1 MTYDTFKQEVLAEL
15 QNLMGSEF
23 DISTKE
29 ILKNNNLRLDG
40 LIMSQSG
47 LNISPTIYLN
57 YYYDMYQQNTY
68 DFHEIVQQIV
78 NCYEENK
85 MDEDFDIES
94 FTDYNQV
101 KDHIVYRLINLN
113 QNQELLEGIPFVPYL
128 DLAIIF
134 YYSIPENNLTNAYF
148 QGATASIQINNE
160 HLEMWNV
167 TVKDIYAQAKRN
179 THKMFPAVV
188 KPIAEVLKKFLT
200 NGDWDLDYD
209 SLLPLKLYVLSNSI
223 KCHGATALLYQNQLQ
238 KCADELDQDLIII
251 PSSIHEII
259 YLPASAVDDMEYV
272 TQMIHNV
279 NETEVSVDEILSDH
293 PYFYSRETHKLS
305 CA

>member
-78 NCYEENK
+78 NCYEQNK
-85 MDEDFDIES
+85 MDENFDIES

-134 YYSIPENNLTNAYF
+134 YYSIPENNLINDYF

-188 KPIAEVLKKFLT
+188 KPIAEVLKKFLS

-209 SLLPLKLYVLSNSI
+209 SLLSLKLYVLSNSI

>member
-1 MTYDTFKQEVLAEL
+1 MTYDTFKQEILAQL
-15 QNLMGSEF
+15 QNLMGSNF

-57 YYYDMYQQNTY
+57 YYYDLYEQNVY
-68 DFHEIVQQIV
+68 DFDEIVNQIV
-78 NCYEENK
+78 SCYEQNK
-85 MDEDFDIES
+85 MDKDFDIDS

-113 QNQELLEGIPFVPYL
+113 QNQELLERIPFVPYL

-134 YYSIPENNLTNAYF
+134 YYSIPENDLTNDYF
-148 QGATASIQINNE
+148 HGATASIQINNE
-160 HLEMWNV
+160 HLDMWNV
-167 TVKDIYAQAKRN
+167 TVKDIYTQAKRN

-200 NGDWDLDYD
+200 DNNCEIDYD
-209 SLLPLKLYVLSNSI
+209 SLEPLKLFVLSNST
-223 KCHGATALLYQNQLQ
+223 KCHGATALLYNNQLQ

-251 PSSIHEII
+251 PSSIHEIL
-259 YLPASAVDDMEYV
+259 YLPVSAVDDMDYV
-272 TQMIHNV
+272 TQMIQSV
-279 NETEVSVDEILSDH
+279 NESEVSVDEILSDH
-293 PYFYSRETHKLS
+293 PYLYSRESHKLV

>member
-78 NCYEENK
+78 NCYEEHK
-85 MDEDFDIES
+85 MDENFDIES

-134 YYSIPENNLTNAYF
+134 YYSIPENDLTNDYF

-188 KPIAEVLKKFLT
+188 KPIAEVLKKFLS
-200 NGDWDLDYD
+200 NGDFDLDYD
-209 SLLPLKLYVLSNSI
+209 SLLALKLYVLSNSI

-293 PYFYSRETHKLS
+293 PYFYSRETRKLS